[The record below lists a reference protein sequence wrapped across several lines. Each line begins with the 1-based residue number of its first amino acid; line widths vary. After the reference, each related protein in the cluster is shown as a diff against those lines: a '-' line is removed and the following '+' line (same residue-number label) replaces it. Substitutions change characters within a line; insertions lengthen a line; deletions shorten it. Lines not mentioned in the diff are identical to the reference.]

1 MDVYLR
7 ARDDGSTDLQLELRS
22 DHTPAVVLVRGA
34 FAESASWYPVIEM
47 LHARDVEVVAAANPL
62 RSVSGDAAYVRDVV
76 AGLDRPVLL
85 VGHSYA
91 GVVITEAAS
100 ADPAVLGLVYV
111 AAFAPDH
118 GESALELS
126 TTYPGS
132 SLGESL
138 PPCATKPLGRR
149 PAASPS

>member
-1 MDVYLR
+1 M
-7 ARDDGSTDLQLELRS
+7 
-22 DHTPAVVLVRGA
+22 
-34 FAESASWYPVIEM
+34 
-47 LHARDVEVVAAANPL
+47 
-62 RSVSGDAAYVRDVV
+62 SGDAAYVRDVV
-76 AGLDRPVLL
+76 TGLDRPVLL

-138 PPCATKPLGRR
+138 PPCATKPLGGGPQHHPAERGVARGEPVSACSRHRHHRR
-149 PAASPS
+149 GTRRVLRRRRRLSVQGRR